1 MAVSGKLGREGDHV
15 SGCKS
20 SLCNLQMQA
29 FLINFNFNV

>member
-1 MAVSGKLGREGDHV
+1 MDVSGELGGEGDHV

-29 FLINFNFNV
+29 FFDKFLF